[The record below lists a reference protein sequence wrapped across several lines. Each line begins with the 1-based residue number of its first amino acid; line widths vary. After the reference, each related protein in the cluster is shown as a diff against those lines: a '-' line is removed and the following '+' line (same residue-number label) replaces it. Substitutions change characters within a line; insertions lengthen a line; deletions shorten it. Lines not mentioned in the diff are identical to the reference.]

1 MTMMKLR
8 MMTYKRVMERRNMM
22 MKGLG
27 WRIWLRLKW
36 RNEAQEENDEEEED
50 GEQPDLWLC
59 GPVGL
64 PPLSANK
71 A

>member
-1 MTMMKLR
+1 
-8 MMTYKRVMERRNMM
+8 
-22 MKGLG
+22 LG

-36 RNEAQEENDEEEED
+36 RNEAQKENDDEEED

>member
-59 GPVGL
+59 GLVGL
-64 PPLSANK
+64 PPLLANK